1 MGFMRLT
8 PENAVA
14 TQVAGTRTFIY
25 GGAAI
30 FLMGAVGALFAASG
44 IIEFAWHQPA
54 LMIAGASVAGI
65 GLVIPR
71 KRPKR

>member
-1 MGFMRLT
+1 MRLT
-8 PENAVA
+8 PENAIA

-30 FLMGAVGALFAASG
+30 FLIGAVGALSAALG
-44 IIEFAWHQPA
+44 IIGFAWQQAA
-54 LMIAGASVAGI
+54 LMIAGAGVACV

-71 KRPKR
+71 KRPER

>member
-8 PENAVA
+8 PENAIA

-30 FLMGAVGALFAASG
+30 FLMGALGALFAALGISG
-44 IIEFAWHQPA
+44 FAWQQAA
-54 LMIAGASVAGI
+54 LMIAGASVACV

-71 KRPKR
+71 KRPER